1 MYPQKDSQRRI
12 AGAETSRGRIA
23 SRRTDRRNLRGRQGN
38 SVVFE
43 LILSYAALLAAT
55 ASHAEP
61 SEPPAPAA
69 AESPTI
75 IYLVRHA
82 EPDVGPPQ
90 DPFLSKAG
98 EKRAYD
104 LQQVLRS
111 AGLSAIY
118 HTEARRTRQTV
129 RALAGLLEIV
139 PRMMG
144 APEVDRLVERLKTE
158 HRGQSVL
165 VVGHSDT
172 IPAILK
178 GLGISVDRVPAIGAH
193 EFDHLFVVI
202 MPPSGAPSLLH
213 LHYGTRTSR

>member
-1 MYPQKDSQRRI
+1 MTLLIAYGAI
-12 AGAETSRGRIA
+12 LAGAASAAEPAEPATSA
-23 SRRTDRRNLRGRQGN
+23 
-38 SVVFE
+38 
-43 LILSYAALLAAT
+43 AAT
-55 ASHAEP
+55 
-61 SEPPAPAA
+61 
-69 AESPTI
+69 PTI
-75 IYLVRHA
+75 IYIVRHA

-104 LQQVLRS
+104 LQQALRS
-111 AGLSAIY
+111 AGLAAIY

-139 PRMMG
+139 PRMTG

-178 GLGISVDRVPAIGAH
+178 GLGVGEDRVPTIGAH
-193 EFDHLFVVI
+193 EYDHLFVVVI
-202 MPPSGAPSLLH
+202 PPGGEPSLIH